1 MGIGSAEL
9 LIIVMISLPTMLALV
24 KRHPHR
30 AGIFLANIAGWFT
43 FGGWMVAC
51 AGCCVEP
58 AKAVASW
65 DRCFR
70 PATRP

>member
-1 MGIGSAEL
+1 MGISSAEL

-30 AGIFLANIAGWFT
+30 A
-43 FGGWMVAC
+43 
-51 AGCCVEP
+51 
-58 AKAVASW
+58 
-65 DRCFR
+65 RCFR